1 MYLDVTSRSKWV
13 GEPDYIIP
21 AYVDMEDE
29 VEDDEDDDTW
39 DENMHQDKKNC
50 PW

>member
-1 MYLDVTSRSKWV
+1 MYLDVISGSKWV

-29 VEDDEDDDTW
+29 VEDGEDDD
-39 DENMHQDKKNC
+39 NIPSSSHHQH
-50 PW
+50 

>member
-29 VEDDEDDDTW
+29 VEMAKMMTTIPSSSH
-39 DENMHQDKKNC
+39 HQH
-50 PW
+50 